1 MVDEFTF
8 FNFFIPQD
16 QWDSPFTLELSTLD
30 ETKVGNYTA
39 TIEVKL
45 AKYTMPAPIFLKI
58 PLIVLPK
65 PVNNLPYFDPKLPT
79 SATIQKTLKQDSWT
93 LSLPK
98 IIDKDP
104 TDVVRVKADFG

>member
-1 MVDEFTF
+1 M
-8 FNFFIPQD
+8 
-16 QWDSPFTLELSTLD
+16 STLD
-30 ETKVGNYTA
+30 QTKVGNYTA
-39 TIEVKL
+39 TIEVRL

-65 PVNNLPYFDPKLPT
+65 PVNNLPYFDPKLPA